1 LRRSW
6 RAWRNPKGAAAGY
19 SGGMIYRADEV
30 RARFARRGL
39 SFDPKVEEIVRGILT
54 AVREEGDAAL
64 DRFSLDLDGHPV
76 EEIPK
81 RLWREAYEDLDE
93 ELRDALE
100 TAKERIEAFYREEA
114 KGGFLKA
121 EAGGVLGQLVR
132 PLSRV
137 GVYVPGGS
145 APLLSSLL
153 MSAVPAKV
161 AGVGEVIVASPP
173 KVHPGVLAAAWV
185 AGVDRLYAMGGAQAI
200 AALAFGTERVPRVD
214 KIVGPGNAYVVAAK
228 RQVYGVVG
236 LDGLA
241 GPTETLIVADGSAS
255 PRLLAA
261 DLLAQAE
268 HGPDS
273 EPWLL
278 SPDRALLERV
288 EAELFRQLE
297 GLPRAEVAKR
307 ALEKGGLVL
316 TRDLEEALDLANLY
330 APEHLC
336 LALADPLPW
345 LGRVQNAGGVFLGEG
360 SAEALGDYIAGPSHV
375 MPTSGT
381 ARFQG
386 GLALRDF
393 LKVIPV
399 VGLSEKAVRELSAKG
414 ALLARAEGLEGH
426 ARALDLRR

>member
-1 LRRSW
+1 
-6 RAWRNPKGAAAGY
+6 
-19 SGGMIYRADEV
+19 MIYRTEEV
-30 RARFARRGL
+30 RERFARRGL
-39 SFDPKVEEIVRGILT
+39 SFDPTVEEIVRGILH

-64 DRFSLDLDGHPV
+64 DRLSLDLDGFPV

-81 RLWREAYEDLDE
+81 KAWREAYDDLDPD
-93 ELRDALE
+93 LRDALE

-114 KGGFLKA
+114 RGGFLKA
-121 EAGGVLGQLVR
+121 EEAGVLGQLVR

-153 MSAVPAKV
+153 MAVVPAKV
-161 AGVGEVIVASPP
+161 AGVAEVVVASPP

-185 AGVDRLYAMGGAQAI
+185 AGADRLFAMGGAQAI
-200 AALAFGTERVPRVD
+200 AALAYGTARVPRVD

-228 RQVYGVVG
+228 RLVYGVVG

-241 GPTETLIVADGSAS
+241 GPTETMVVADGSAS
-255 PRLLAA
+255 PKLLAA

-278 SPDRALLERV
+278 SPDLALLERV
-288 EAELFRQLE
+288 EAELYRQLSE
-297 GLPRAEVAKR
+297 LPRAEIARR
-307 ALEKGGLVL
+307 ALERGGLVL
-316 TRDLEEALDLANLY
+316 TRDLEEAFELANLY

-345 LGRVQNAGGVFLGEG
+345 LGKVQNAGGVFLGEG
-360 SAEALGDYIAGPSHV
+360 SPEALGDYIAGPSHV

-386 GLALRDF
+386 GLSLRDF

-399 VGLSEKAVRELSAKG
+399 MGLAEGAVRELARKG
-414 ALLARAEGLEGH
+414 AVLARAEGLEAH
-426 ARALDLRR
+426 ARSLDLRR